1 MHGDGVSLW
10 ALCAV
15 AGLILAWSLLSAR
28 FERFDVSGPIVFVVA
43 GLLIGHGP
51 FEQLH
56 VAAETSF
63 IHELAEITL
72 VLVLFSDA
80 ARVDPSDLR
89 RHAGLPLRLLAI
101 GLPLTIAAGFALAA
115 ALLTDVPWQLAALL
129 GAALAP
135 TDAALSAAVVS
146 DRAIPVRLR
155 RTLNV
160 ESGLNDGIATPVVT
174 GLIAASTVL
183 LGQGEFADSAS
194 APGWSALRELVTGA
208 GIGIVAGYVG
218 GRAIRASRARGW
230 TAPGGERV
238 ATLMLAVLAF
248 LVARELEVN
257 YFVAAFVAGIAFRA
271 GRHDESSSASV
282 AGDAAEA
289 EATDGGAVGAAT
301 SGAASGAAASDDGDD
316 PTVDESVALP
326 ELLGQVL
333 SLVVWYVFGA
343 VLLVDGLRPA
353 DWRIVVYALASL
365 TVIRMVP
372 VALSLVGSRT
382 TRRDTVFLGWFGPRG
397 LASVIFGL
405 LIVEE
410 LPPDDPMVLTVTSA
424 ITLTVVL
431 SVILHGVSARP
442 MTAWL
447 TRGRSGEAG
456 PEASG
461 AADDESVIPR
471 RPFGLRHHL
480 HR

>member
-15 AGLILAWSLLSAR
+15 AGLILVWSLLSAR
-28 FERFDVSGPIVFVVA
+28 FERFDVSGPIVFVLG
-43 GLLIGHGP
+43 GLILGHGP
-51 FEQLH
+51 IEQLH
-56 VAAETSF
+56 VAAETTF

-80 ARVDPSDLR
+80 ARVDPGDLR

-101 GLPLTIAAGFALAA
+101 GLPLTIAAGFGLAA

-194 APGWSALRELVTGA
+194 APGWSALRELVAGA

-218 GRAIRASRARGW
+218 GRAIRAARERGW

-248 LVARELEVN
+248 LVARQLEVN

-271 GRHDESSSASV
+271 GRHGESAP
-282 AGDAAEA
+282 APA
-289 EATDGGAVGAAT
+289 AAT
-301 SGAASGAAASDDGDD
+301 PADGTPADAVASDAGDD
-316 PTVDESVALP
+316 PTVDESVELP

-343 VLLVDGLRPA
+343 ALLVDGLRPA

-365 TVIRMVP
+365 TVIRMAP

-382 TRRDTVFLGWFGPRG
+382 SGRDTVFLGWFGPRG

-410 LPPDDPMVLTVTSA
+410 LPPGDPMVLTVTSA

-431 SVILHGVSARP
+431 SVVLHGVTARP

-447 TRGRSGEAG
+447 TRGGSADAG
-456 PEASG
+456 PGASD
-461 AADDESVIPR
+461 ATDDDASVVPR
-471 RPFGLRHHL
+471 RPFGLRHRL
-480 HR
+480 HG

>member
-15 AGLILAWSLLSAR
+15 AGLILVWSLLSAR
-28 FERFDVSGPIVFVVA
+28 FERFDVSGPIVFVLG
-43 GLLIGHGP
+43 GLILGHGP
-51 FEQLH
+51 IEQLH
-56 VAAETSF
+56 VAAETTF

-80 ARVDPSDLR
+80 ARVDPGDLR

-194 APGWSALRELVTGA
+194 APGWTALRELVAGA

-218 GRAIRASRARGW
+218 GRAIRAARERAW
-230 TAPGGERV
+230 TPPGGERV

-248 LVARELEVN
+248 LVARQLEEN

-271 GRHDESSSASV
+271 GRHGESAPTPAPST
-282 AGDAAEA
+282 E
-289 EATDGGAVGAAT
+289 
-301 SGAASGAAASDDGDD
+301 GAAADDAAAADGDD
-316 PTVDESVALP
+316 PTVDESVELP

-343 VLLVDGLRPA
+343 VLLVEGLRPA

-382 TRRDTVFLGWFGPRG
+382 SGRDTVFLGWFGPRG

-410 LPPDDPMVLTVTSA
+410 LPPGDPLVVTVTSA

-431 SVILHGVSARP
+431 SVVLHGVSARP

-447 TRGRSGEAG
+447 TRGRSGDG
-456 PEASG
+456 TGSTG
-461 AADDESVIPR
+461 DADDDSVIPR